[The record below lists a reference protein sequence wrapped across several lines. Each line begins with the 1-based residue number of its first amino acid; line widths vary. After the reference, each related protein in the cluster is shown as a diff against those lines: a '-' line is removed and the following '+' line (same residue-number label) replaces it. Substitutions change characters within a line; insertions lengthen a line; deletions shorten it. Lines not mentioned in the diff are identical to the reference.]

1 MLYWGNFLP
10 HHGVDTM
17 IEAATALPETEFM
30 FLGDSEHRPAV
41 IQQAE
46 SLGATN
52 IEFPG
57 FVSFPALVWAIT
69 EADVVLGPMG
79 DNPQTEFTVG
89 TKVAEAAY
97 LQKAIAVADQPGIG
111 EVFVDRT
118 DASLVSPGSTDGLV
132 EAIEEILSDEAL
144 KHRLER
150 GAYET
155 YETHFSP
162 AVAVD
167 RFLTVATA
175 VQ

>member
-1 MLYWGNFLP
+1 VLYWGNFLP

-52 IEFPG
+52 IELPG

-69 EADVVLGPMG
+69 EADVILGPMG

-132 EAIEEILSDEAL
+132 EAIEEILSDEVL
-144 KHRLER
+144 KTASNAGPTRLI
-150 GAYET
+150 
-155 YETHFSP
+155 SP
-162 AVAVD
+162 QQSPSTDSSLLPGLSSD
-167 RFLTVATA
+167 RF
-175 VQ
+175 